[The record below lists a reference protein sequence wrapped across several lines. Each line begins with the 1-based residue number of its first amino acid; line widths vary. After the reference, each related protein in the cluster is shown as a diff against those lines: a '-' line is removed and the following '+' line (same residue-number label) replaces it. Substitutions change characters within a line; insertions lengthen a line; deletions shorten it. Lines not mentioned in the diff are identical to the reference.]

1 MGIVDLTEAELA
13 KLQYFFDQEAGEDCL
28 TFLGTHGFI
37 TALSV
42 GPQPLDASIWLPQ
55 IFGEEAT
62 PADLVMLIQQW
73 QQSVAAHC
81 YHDDGLSLPCPLDPH
96 DDDLMDWCSGFME
109 AVFLDEDRWHA
120 QQEDLIAELTLP
132 MLVFSGLVED
142 SELQALQNNRKIS
155 RQMAE
160 RIPDLV
166 AEIYLHFHP
175 VNASPQP

>member
-1 MGIVDLTEAELA
+1 MSIVDLTEAELA
-13 KLQYFFDQEAGEDCL
+13 RLEHFFDQEAGEDCL
-28 TFLGTHGFI
+28 TFPGSHGFI
-37 TALSV
+37 TAISV
-42 GPQPLDASIWLPQ
+42 GPQPVDASIWLPQ
-55 IFGEEAT
+55 LLGEN
-62 PADLVMLIQQW
+62 PAPTDLVGLIKQW

-81 YHDDGLSLPCPLDPH
+81 YHDDVLSLPCSLDPG

-109 AVFLDEDRWHA
+109 AVFLDEDRWHE

-160 RIPDLV
+160 RIPDLA

-175 VNASPQP
+175 VKAG